1 MKETMKHI
9 SILRLLVGGL
19 ILTAASCSLD
29 YDPVDMYSD
38 ITEGV
43 QKEEDK
49 GAVFKDKAAVEA
61 HLQTLYDQMRDRQE
75 HWYQDMF
82 LIGDTHADNA
92 YAGTR
97 SGAPQYFES
106 NTIPSTIAPLQRGW
120 NRFMEDIARANK
132 LICNID
138 AVADAA
144 LTIQERESYK
154 AQAKIFRAM
163 IYFDMVRNW
172 GRVPIVTTEA
182 GDITSETV
190 EEVYPAYFPSQNTEE
205 EVYRQIEKDL
215 LEALTAAP
223 NNNPTDK
230 TRFSKSV
237 ARTLLAKVYAEEPI
251 RDYAKVIKYCDE
263 VAADGFSLVE
273 NFNDLFG
280 VKLQDEAL
288 PPGLGNPAVDAKCRN
303 TSESILEAQ
312 YYSGS
317 GTWLPQ
323 ILGRFLDD
331 WEKNFTYA
339 KWITPSRDLIAA
351 FEAAG
356 DKERFNETV
365 VYYESKWDN
374 HYPREHY
381 PFMYKIRSSYS
392 TVIKYR
398 YADVLLL
405 KAEALLLGNGTVGD
419 AIGIIN
425 QIRRRAGLEDL
436 PPSASAGK
444 EAAFEA
450 LMKERRLELAME
462 GQRWYDLVRWGK
474 VEEVMNSLPSRDE
487 GRAPLGNLFNRN
499 YYKLPISQSVLDQN
513 PNLEQN
519 PGY

>member
-1 MKETMKHI
+1 MKHI

-61 HLQTLYDQMRDRQE
+61 HLQTLYDQMRERQE

-144 LTIQERESYK
+144 LTTQERESYK
-154 AQAKIFRAM
+154 AQCKIFRAM

-215 LEALTAAP
+215 LEALMAAP

-351 FEAAG
+351 FEAVG

-405 KAEALLLGNGTVGD
+405 KAEALLLGNGSVSE
-419 AIGIIN
+419 AVRIIN
-425 QIRRRAGLEDL
+425 QVRHRAGLEDL

>member
-1 MKETMKHI
+1 MKHI

-19 ILTAASCSLD
+19 VLTAASCSLD

-38 ITEGV
+38 VTEGV

-75 HWYQDMF
+75 HWYQDMY

-144 LTIQERESYK
+144 LTMQERESYK

-215 LEALTAAP
+215 LEALTTAP
-223 NNNPTDK
+223 DNNLSDK

-251 RDYAKVIKYCDE
+251 RDYEKVIKYCDE

-273 NFNDLFG
+273 DFNDLFG

-288 PPGLGNPAVDAKCRN
+288 PPGPGNPAVDAKYRN

-374 HYPREHY
+374 HYSREYY

-436 PPSASAGK
+436 PPLASASK

-474 VEEVMNSLPSRDE
+474 VEEVMNSLQSRDE

>member
-1 MKETMKHI
+1 MKRI
-9 SILRLLVGGL
+9 SILRLLAGSL
-19 ILTAASCSLD
+19 IFIVASCSLD
-29 YDPVDMYSD
+29 FDPVDIYSD
-38 ITEGV
+38 VTEGV
-43 QKEEDK
+43 QNEEDK

-61 HLQTLYDQMRDRQE
+61 HLLTLYNQMRDRQE
-75 HWYQDMF
+75 HWYQDMY

-97 SGAPQYFES
+97 SGAPQYFEN

-120 NRFMEDIARANK
+120 NRYMEDIARANK
-132 LICNID
+132 LICNVD
-138 AVADAA
+138 DVPDTS
-144 LTIQERESYK
+144 LTTQDRESYK

-172 GRVPIVTTEA
+172 GNVPIVTTEA

-190 EEVYPAYFPSQNTEE
+190 EDVYPAYFPSQNTEE
-205 EVYRQIEKDL
+205 EVYQQIEKDL
-215 LEALTAAP
+215 LEAISSAP

-237 ARTLLAKVYAEEPI
+237 ARTLLAKIYAEEPL
-251 RDYAKVIKYCDE
+251 RDYSKVIKYCDE
-263 VAADGFSLVE
+263 VTADGFRLVDE
-273 NFNDLFG
+273 FNDLFG
-280 VKLQDEAL
+280 VKLQNEML
-288 PPGLGNPAVDAKCRN
+288 PPGPDNLATDAKCRN
-303 TSESILEAQ
+303 TTESILEAQ
-312 YYSGS
+312 YFSGS
-317 GTWLPQ
+317 GTWLPN
-323 ILGRFLDD
+323 ILGRFLDNWD
-331 WEKNFTYA
+331 SQFTYA
-339 KWITPSRDLIAA
+339 KWITPSRDLLAA

-356 DKERFNETV
+356 DTERFKETV
-365 VYYESKWDN
+365 VYYQSKWDN
-374 HYPREHY
+374 HYSREHY

-405 KAEALLLGNGTVGD
+405 KAEALILGNGSIGD

-425 QIRRRAGLEDL
+425 QVRRRAGLADL
-436 PPSASAGK
+436 STPSSK

-450 LMKERRLELAME
+450 LMKERRLELALE

-474 VEEVMNSLPSRDE
+474 VEEVMNSLPERDK
-487 GRAPLGNLFNRN
+487 GRAALGNLFNKN
-499 YYKLPISQSVLDQN
+499 YYKLPISQSILDQN

>member
-1 MKETMKHI
+1 MKHI
-9 SILRLLVGGL
+9 SILRLLAGGL
-19 ILTAASCSLD
+19 IFTVASCSLD
-29 YDPVDMYSD
+29 YNPLDTYSD
-38 ITEGV
+38 VTEGV
-43 QKEEDK
+43 QTEEDK
-49 GAVFKDKAAVEA
+49 EAVFKDKAAVEA
-61 HLQTLYDQMRDRQE
+61 HLQTLYDQMRTRQE
-75 HWYQDMF
+75 HWYQDMY
-82 LIGDTHADNA
+82 LIGDTHSDNA

-106 NTIPSTIAPLQRGW
+106 NTIPSTIPPLQRGW
-120 NRFMEDIARANK
+120 NNFMQDIARANK

-138 AVADAA
+138 AVEDASM
-144 LTIQERESYK
+144 TSQERESYK
-154 AQAKIFRAM
+154 AQAQIFRAM

-172 GRVPIVTTEA
+172 GSVPIVVTEA

-190 EEVYPAYFPSQNTEE
+190 EDVYPAYFPVQNTEE

-215 LEALTAAP
+215 LEAVVTAP
-223 NNNPTDK
+223 NNNPADK

-237 ARTLLAKVYAEEPI
+237 ARTLLAKIYAEEPL

-263 VAADGFSLVE
+263 VAADGFRLTDK
-273 NFNDLFG
+273 FNDLFG
-280 VKLQDEAL
+280 VKLQDETL
-288 PPGLGNPAVDAKCRN
+288 PPGSDNLAIDTKYRN
-303 TSESILEAQ
+303 TAESILEAQ
-312 YYSGS
+312 YFPGS
-317 GTWLPQ
+317 GAWLPN

-331 WEKNFTYA
+331 WEKQFTYA

-351 FEAAG
+351 FEEAG
-356 DKERFNETV
+356 DTERFNETV
-365 VYYESKWDN
+365 VYYQTNWDN

-381 PFMYKIRSSYS
+381 PFMYKIRCSYS

-405 KAEALLLGNGTVGD
+405 KAEALLLGNGSVAD
-419 AIGIIN
+419 AVGIIN
-425 QIRRRAGLEDL
+425 QVRSRAGLEAL
-436 PPSASAGK
+436 PSSASSGK

-450 LMKERRLELAME
+450 LVKERRLELALE

-474 VEEVMNSLPSRDE
+474 VEEVMNSLPDRDE
-487 GRAPLGNLFNRN
+487 GRAKLGNLFNRN